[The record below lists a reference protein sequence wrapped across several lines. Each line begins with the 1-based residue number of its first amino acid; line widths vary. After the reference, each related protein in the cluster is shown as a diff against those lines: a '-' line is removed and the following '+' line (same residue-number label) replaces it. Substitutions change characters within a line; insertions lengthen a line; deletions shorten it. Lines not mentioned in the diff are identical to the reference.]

1 MSSFENIFLGA
12 IIAFV
17 FLTPAG
23 FLVYGIYML
32 LKNRKVILLPP
43 VYRPNEKALV
53 QLHMEE
59 LPWYKKMDPEKRDLL
74 ENRVI
79 FFLREKNFIPRQ
91 GFALQTRH
99 KVILAAAACRIT
111 NGLRVNSYDALK
123 YILVYPDSFVNK
135 STNTLRVCDSDLN
148 GVIAVSW
155 KHVEAGLQGGPA
167 VPDVALRAF
176 AMGLRDNETGIGT
189 NEAWFS
195 NYLVKY
201 ERIISKLYQQL
212 KTAPHPFFEK
222 LLISKPDHLYTAS
235 IERFFSS
242 PVELHTHFP
251 ELYHQLALLLNQ
263 NPAATGTYG
272 AVPRK
277 LFGPFPKEPG
287 KVLVHFGDID
297 LNQPLFRFVKAL
309 FSAST
314 FAFAENGIL
323 IRHGMYSEKHE
334 YVPYEQVT
342 CIWYEEN
349 IIANDSE
356 NPNSFCERNY
366 ISGDDLSCEITIA
379 YVNAVESKQVS
390 WQTINLPKKWIDKM
404 MEIVSGYNI
413 TVHLR
418 TVHPAWGLHSV
429 KLK

>member
-23 FLVYGIYML
+23 FLVYGIYLL

-43 VYRPNEKALV
+43 VFRPNEKALV

-79 FFLREKNFIPRQ
+79 FFLREKKFIPRQ

-123 YILVYPDSFVNK
+123 YILVYPDAYVNK
-135 STNTLRVCDSDLN
+135 STNTLRICDSDLN
-148 GVIAVSW
+148 GNIAVSW
-155 KHVEAGLQGGPA
+155 KHVEAGLHGGPA

-176 AMGLRDNETGIGT
+176 AMGLRDNEMGIGT

-195 NYLVKY
+195 NYLVKF

-222 LLISKPDHLYTAS
+222 LQISKPDHLYTAS

-287 KVLVHFGDID
+287 KVLLHFGDID
-297 LNQPLFRFVKAL
+297 LNQPLFRFLKVL
-309 FSAST
+309 PSAST

-342 CIWYEEN
+342 CIWYEEEIYDPEGDN
-349 IIANDSE
+349 RSVF
-356 NPNSFCERNY
+356 NSRSYSTNQ
-366 ISGDDLSCEITIA
+366 DLCCRITIA
-379 YVNAVESKQVS
+379 YVNATESKQVD
-390 WQTINLPKKWIDKM
+390 WRTINLPKKRIDQLL
-404 MEIVSGYNI
+404 EIVNGYNI
-413 TVHLR
+413 TVRLR
-418 TVHPAWGLHSV
+418 TLHPSWGMHSV
-429 KLK
+429 KLH